1 MAPCALGDR
10 RFCGGLRIWQWMMPK
25 SEEPPVVRLSET
37 LAVFHCDVDAVVFA
51 VEISPSGWFST
62 GTVRK
67 RGIKDPSEFFYNDR
81 PFGKGARLQVRI
93 DVLLFYVDMMILR
106 EIRFSVVE
114 GVGRQRSTH
123 KDPRTISGRQL
134 QLAIGSENCRGVL
147 RLS

>member
-10 RFCGGLRIWQWMMPK
+10 RFCGSLRIRQWMMPK

-37 LAVFHCDVDAVVFA
+37 LAVFHCYVDAVVFA

-67 RGIKDPSEFFYNDR
+67 RGTENTSEFLYNDR
-81 PFGKGARLQVRI
+81 PFGQGARLQVRI
-93 DVLLFYVDMMILR
+93 DVLLFYVDVMILR

-114 GVGRQRSTH
+114 AVWRQRSTH

-134 QLAIGSENCRGVL
+134 QLAVGIESCRRVL